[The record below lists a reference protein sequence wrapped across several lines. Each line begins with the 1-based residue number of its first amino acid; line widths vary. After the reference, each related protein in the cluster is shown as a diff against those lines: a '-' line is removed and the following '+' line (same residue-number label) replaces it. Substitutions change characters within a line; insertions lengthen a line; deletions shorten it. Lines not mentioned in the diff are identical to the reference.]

1 MNETL
6 HVCAVGDARLPVPG
20 VRGRFVG
27 RVPRSHEL
35 IAEGVHVPAD
45 GYHLRAIARGDIA
58 LMPAAKAASKK
69 VEAKS

>member
-1 MNETL
+1 MHTIT
-6 HVCAVGDARLPVPG
+6 VKARMTALFAALSFLGVLGAAPASANPIDPPG
-20 VRGRFVG
+20 G
-27 RVPRSHEL
+27 
-35 IAEGVHVPAD
+35 PAD